1 MPETSACVP
10 GFAAPA
16 LSFEEVKRTVEKA
29 SPNLRLGFDGDLS
42 TGATGPGKK
51 GRYLVA
57 RCAVKTGDLILSE
70 RPLFQG
76 DTDGTRSSKVY
87 VESFLADLYDP
98 AGALEEDANHFTG
111 DCFHPGSPLMDC
123 VAGVLLSL
131 RNASCAVDDKE
142 RADAAKLRI
151 RQFGILHRVAVSEP
165 VPEGCAQDI
174 WGVLRPEFKALVSQG
189 DICDILHILGSNRF
203 NASNEDVALLFA
215 GSMFE
220 HSCAPN
226 CFVGTWQNP
235 HAPNDQPRT
244 YRALRDV
251 AEGEALSIDYLL
263 LPDSYLPAA
272 GRAEILSGW
281 GFKCTCARCT
291 SLLELER
298 SFVCATCG
306 EHELCPRKE
315 EGSADQSL
323 VCRSCG
329 QLAEA
334 DYAARCFAREALLQR
349 EDQQDD
355 DPIEKTASEEE
366 GQTKEL
372 EEAAGL
378 LGRFHHLVFQALW
391 ATVAQGIPEFP
402 EDAGSWRQALETLI
416 EGISR
421 LYADDR
427 HPLLLELYH
436 MGALL
441 TQNNLELQR
450 SFLDREGSVLRR
462 YYPEEAARQ
471 DAELLRLLQ
480 GPQGPETSQSGL
492 PDLTEMD

>member
-1 MPETSACVP
+1 MPEASARVP

-16 LSFEEVKRTVEKA
+16 LSFEDVKRAVEKT
-29 SPNLRLGFDGDLS
+29 SPNLRLEFDGDLS
-42 TGATGPGKK
+42 TGESGPGQK

-57 RCAVKTGDLILSE
+57 RCAVKTGDVILSE
-70 RPLFQG
+70 IPLFHG
-76 DTDGTRSSKVY
+76 NTDGTRSSKVY
-87 VESFLADLYDP
+87 EESFLAALHDP
-98 AGALEEDANHFTG
+98 SGALEEDANHFTG

-123 VAGVLLSL
+123 VAGVLLSI
-131 RNASCAVDDKE
+131 RNASRADEDKE
-142 RADAAKLRI
+142 RAEAARLRL
-151 RQFGILHRVAVSEP
+151 RQLGILHRAAVSEP

-174 WGVLRPEFKALVSQG
+174 WGVLRPEFKALVSQD

-220 HSCAPN
+220 HSCTPN

-251 AEGEALSIDYLL
+251 AEGDALSIDYLL
-263 LPDSYLPAA
+263 LPDSYLPTVC
-272 GRAEILSGW
+272 RAEILSGW
-281 GFKCTCARCT
+281 GFKCTCPRCT
-291 SLLELER
+291 SLPELER
-298 SFVCATCG
+298 SFVCAACG
-306 EHELCPRKE
+306 EHELCPRKK
-315 EGSADQSL
+315 EGSEEESL
-323 VCRSCG
+323 SCRSCG
-329 QLAEA
+329 HLAEA
-334 DYAARCFAREALLQR
+334 DYTARCFAREALLQR
-349 EDQQDD
+349 DD
-355 DPIEKTASEEE
+355 EKDCDSVEKTASEEE
-366 GQTKEL
+366 GQTKAL

-416 EGISR
+416 EGVSR

-450 SFLDREGSVLRR
+450 GFLDGEDTVLRR

-480 GPQGPETSQSGL
+480 GNSTSGTTQSG
-492 PDLTEMD
+492 PSDLTEMD